1 MIKYLGSL
9 GTFIRLNDNE
19 NKTYQLLEI
28 FSSSVANF
36 SLFSAEVNNS
46 TGAVSYNS
54 ASTSIYVNGISA
66 SVLPSEKWTHMTFS
80 FNDKLATYDANNFL
94 IRWGDTASSNFNI
107 QNLYIL
113 ESSLTDEEVSYIH
126 KEFTGAGNNV
136 ISISDS
142 ASYSINITDYIE
154 EGFIS
159 ASAATTFQ
167 PLVYQTR
174 YLTDIVA
181 VEEQSLSDYL
191 SASVLSND
199 QLYIDGTEIDTGN
212 RILSLADNQIY
223 EVTASSQLTLVSSSV
238 GDFVR
243 VFSGQ
248 SYADNF
254 FLKTSSG
261 FQLTPAREKVAVYA
275 NYFD

>member
-1 MIKYLGSL
+1 MIKYLGSV

-19 NKTYQLLEI
+19 DKTYQLLNI
-28 FSSSVANF
+28 YSSSAANLL
-36 SLFSAEVNNS
+36 LFSAKVNNS
-46 TGAVSYNS
+46 TGIISFNS

-66 SVLPSEKWTHMTFS
+66 SVLPSQEWAHMTFS
-80 FNDKLATYDANNFL
+80 FNDKLSTYDANNFL
-94 IRWGDTASSNFNI
+94 IRFGDTASSNFNI

-113 ESSLTDEEVSYIH
+113 ESSFTDEEVSYIH

-159 ASAATTFQ
+159 ASAATVFQ
-167 PLVYQTR
+167 PLIYQTR

-181 VEEQSLSDYL
+181 VSEQSLSDYI
-191 SASVLSND
+191 SASVLNND
-199 QLYIDGTEIDTGN
+199 QLYVDGTEIDVGN
-212 RILSLADNQIY
+212 RILSLLDNEIY
-223 EVTASSQLTLVSSSV
+223 EVTASSQLIIVSSSV

-254 FLKTSSG
+254 FLKTTSG
-261 FQLTPAREKVAVYA
+261 FQLTPAREKIAIYA